1 MLYYNKKDNNL
12 LNKIK
17 KKITYKIN
25 KENNKICLI

>member
-17 KKITYKIN
+17 KDN
-25 KENNKICLI
+25 NLLNKIRKIIKYV